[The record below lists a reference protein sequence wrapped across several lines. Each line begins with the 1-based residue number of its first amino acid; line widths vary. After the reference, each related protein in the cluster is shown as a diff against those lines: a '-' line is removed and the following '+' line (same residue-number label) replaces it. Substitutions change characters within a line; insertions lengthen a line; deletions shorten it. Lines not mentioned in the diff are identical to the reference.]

1 MDRGKQQIK
10 ISIMLVKAVF
20 SYITKIQ
27 KMIGLYLHKLFV
39 GKNISINR
47 LSAEKEDI
55 AILCDGAIH

>member
-1 MDRGKQQIK
+1 
-10 ISIMLVKAVF
+10 MLVKAVF

-27 KMIGLYLHKLFV
+27 KMVGLYLHKLFV
-39 GKNISINR
+39 GKNISVNR